1 MGYEGEGAVQQEDA
15 VPMPATAL
23 VIIMIISNLK
33 IILNH
38 YYAGEH

>member
-15 VPMPATAL
+15 FPRPATAL
-23 VIIMIISNLK
+23 VITMIISNHK

-38 YYAGEH
+38 Y

>member
-15 VPMPATAL
+15 FPWPVTTAL
-23 VIIMIISNLK
+23 VIIMIISNHR

-38 YYAGEH
+38 Y